1 VKSIEGILFESAG
14 LNVSGLWSL
23 KKNYQNAK
31 NFLHY
36 FNIMY
41 SCLKQGKSTGWLTL
55 TLFIPALLSKISRK
69 VGKEARKA
77 CN

>member
-41 SCLKQGKSTGWLTL
+41 SCLKQGKSTGWPHSPPL
-55 TLFIPALLSKISRK
+55 LFQVSQPEFS
-69 VGKEARKA
+69 GKQEKKL
-77 CN
+77 